1 MAREVIKDAL
11 TEGAKATPPL
21 VVLGKSIAEGW
32 TINHT
37 VAALTIVYLLMQ
49 IEFIFKLENIMIPIV
64 RQLNLKI
71 LTPLI

>member
-32 TINHT
+32 TINNT
-37 VAALTIVYLLMQ
+37 VGALTVIYLLLQ
-49 IEFIFKLENIMIPIV
+49 IGWLVWRWHKAASGQPVKGE
-64 RQLNLKI
+64 
-71 LTPLI
+71 